1 MEPDVKGKW
10 GSAGA
15 NAGRRTWRSGGQIE
29 HERRSWRLTGVALEL
44 ITAPV
49 YVAAATAQ
57 LAGRPL
63 TYVVTAKGSAATGD
77 SVRTFRAHLGWAGLA
92 AGSVLAGVAL
102 SHSYP
107 SLYLLGRRHA
117 AGHADTGRAAAFRQ
131 AEQACSP
138 PRPGAAATLPGR
150 GPSPDRAGAHPS
162 GVSAW
167 TSCRLQ
173 RRASRGWA
181 DSTLRVPGW

>member
-1 MEPDVKGKW
+1 VEPEVKGKW

-15 NAGRRTWRSGGQIE
+15 NAGRRTWRTGGQIE
-29 HERRSWRLTGVALEL
+29 HERRSWGLTGVALEL

-49 YVAAATAQ
+49 YVAAAAAQ

-92 AGSVLAGVAL
+92 AGSVPAGVAL

-107 SLYLLGRRHA
+107 SLYFWAAVTLLVTLTPVVLLLSDKLNANVFPASPRRCHDATRLWPIAGSGR
-117 AGHADTGRAAAFRQ
+117 
-131 AEQACSP
+131 CSSV
-138 PRPGAAATLPGR
+138 R
-150 GPSPDRAGAHPS
+150 
-162 GVSAW
+162 
-167 TSCRLQ
+167 C
-173 RRASRGWA
+173 
-181 DSTLRVPGW
+181 